1 MPEYEFALTHIFL
14 YKVIIVDFVQEN
26 MVQENPHCHKC
37 YMVIRMDIR
46 QVSVV
51 WTKITIFIFYR
62 RCDCLKLLF

>member
-51 WTKITIFIFYR
+51 
-62 RCDCLKLLF
+62 